1 MPEDTR
7 TNDRLGKSIG
17 RFDLRP
23 ISFRREISVN
33 RQWSGQLKVAVAL
46 CCVALLGACSSPPPA
61 DPIRG
66 ALIIVGSGTQQSAIN
81 VWRDTW
87 VKENPGVS
95 ANFSPDGQDVGLQ
108 ALVSGNT
115 YVATSDTPLDEAN
128 KAASI
133 GVCGPDGAFAVPT
146 SISPVG
152 VAYNLSGLRGIKL
165 DAPTLSEIFTGV
177 VKKWNDP
184 KLQAMN
190 PSLDLPD
197 VAIVPVTSKDHS
209 TLSLSA
215 STYLSRTAGASW
227 PAEPSSNWP
236 ATVAGTQLELEK
248 DIPKE
253 VDDNFGTIAF
263 LNLADIGNRFNT
275 AALKFNADFVT
286 PTTSQIDS
294 AIDSSQVTTNSR
306 GVAVDLGSSEG
317 TGYQLG
323 SVRYQ
328 VFCSQYKIEPISILV
343 RSWASYVVS
352 EPGQTKV
359 WVALG
364 SYAPSQKAL
373 KAAQALAANI
383 AYSR

>member
-1 MPEDTR
+1 MPSQSR
-7 TNDRLGKSIG
+7 TNDRLGESIG

-81 VWRDTW
+81 VWRDSW
-87 VKENPGVS
+87 VKENRGVS
-95 ANFSPDGQDVGLQ
+95 TNFSPDGQDVGLQ

-115 YVATSDTPLDEAN
+115 YVATSDTPLDETN

-133 GVCGPDGAFAVPT
+133 GSCGPDGAFAVPT
-146 SISPVG
+146 TISPVG
-152 VAYNLSGLRGIKL
+152 VAYNLSGVRGLKL
-165 DAPTLSEIFTGV
+165 DASTLSAIFNGAV
-177 VKKWNDP
+177 VSWNDP
-184 KLQAMN
+184 KIQALN
-190 PSLDLPD
+190 PAVELPS
-197 VAIVPVTSKDHS
+197 APIVPVTSKAS
-209 TLSLSA
+209 SSLSLA
-215 STYLSRTAGASW
+215 GSTYFSRNAPASW
-227 PAEPSSNWP
+227 TAKPSSRWP
-236 ATVAGTQLELEK
+236 DTVAGTRLELDK
-248 DIPKE
+248 DIPNE

-275 AALKFNADFVT
+275 AALKFNADFVA
-286 PTTSQIDS
+286 PSNDQIDA
-294 AIDSSQVTTNSR
+294 AIGSSQVTLNSR
-306 GVAVDLGSSEG
+306 GVAIDLGSSEG

-328 VFCSQYKIEPISILV
+328 VFCSQYKHEAIATLV

-359 WVALG
+359 WIALG

-373 KAAQALAANI
+373 QAAQDLVANI
-383 AYSR
+383 DYSR